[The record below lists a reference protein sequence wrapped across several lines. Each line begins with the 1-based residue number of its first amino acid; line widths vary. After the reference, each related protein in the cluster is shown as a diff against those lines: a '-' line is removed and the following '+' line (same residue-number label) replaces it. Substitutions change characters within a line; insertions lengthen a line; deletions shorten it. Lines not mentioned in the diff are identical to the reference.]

1 VTVTFAGSPDRVE
14 AQLVPERGYAFD
26 SFAVAGFPRRPG
38 LPLLRALA
46 LAAASP
52 LACLRIL
59 ARRRPDVV
67 LGGGGY
73 VAGPMVLAAWLRR
86 IPAVLTEADAHLGLA
101 NRLAAPFAA
110 RVFLALPVDGR
121 SGAKYA
127 AVGRPIPERS
137 RAVAREEARAKL
149 GLPATGP
156 VVLVFGGSLGAL
168 LLNELAVDA
177 WGEAG
182 PAVLH
187 LCGERD
193 YEALRARVDR
203 PGYVLLPFL
212 DEIGLAYG
220 AADVAVARAG
230 GSVWELAAAGLPAVL
245 VPGAFATGGHQEK
258 NARAFERAGGAAVVA
273 EEDVARVP
281 ELVDGLLA
289 DPARLAA
296 MSDAMRAA
304 AKPDA
309 AERIADELVALAAAR
324 R

>member
-1 VTVTFAGSPDRVE
+1 MTVTFAGSPDRVE
-14 AQLVPERGYAFD
+14 AQLVPERGYEFDAFR
-26 SFAVAGFPRRPG
+26 VAGFPRRPG
-38 LPLLRALA
+38 VELLRALG

-52 LACLRIL
+52 AACARIL

-86 IPAVLTEADAHLGLA
+86 IPAALSEADAHLGLA
-101 NRLAAPFAA
+101 NRLAAPFAR

-121 SGAKYA
+121 AAAKYE

-137 RAVAREEARAKL
+137 RAVGREEARAAL
-149 GLPATGP
+149 GLPADGQ
-156 VVLVFGGSLGAL
+156 VVLVFGGSLGAR
-168 LLNELAVDA
+168 LLNELAVGA
-177 WGEAG
+177 WGEGG

-193 YEALRARVDR
+193 YEALRGRVFR
-203 PGYVLLPFL
+203 REYVLLPFL

-245 VPGAFATGGHQEK
+245 VPGEFATGGHQEK
-258 NARAFERAGGAAVVA
+258 NARWFERAGGAVVVLEA
-273 EEDVARVP
+273 GAARVP
-281 ELVDGLLA
+281 EIVADLLG

-296 MSDAMRAA
+296 MSDAMRTA

-309 AERIADELVALAAAR
+309 AERIADELVSLAAAR